1 MAMKKQINNKEYVM
15 FIVQKIKKS
24 IVCAS
29 AMGCAFS
36 TEVVVPG
43 ENFCIFSQPQTQQ
56 TVQERIP
63 VTHEFTLAKEPVLI
77 ANQLRANK
85 NTLLSAVSGNI
96 FDLDLSGVNFSDE
109 EGQAILKTI
118 KGKKFPNLRSINL
131 HNATSVAEFLSVI
144 LENDAQLY
152 SLVSIDATGSDSD
165 IKLNDIE
172 YLTKYYAQCPHVLR
186 DMEQYD
192 ARREMPVSLLR
203 VAVDRISDFSDSSYI
218 RGSFLSSEKL
228 VYIRSEQ
235 QYKKVPF
242 SLLVGR

>member
-1 MAMKKQINNKEYVM
+1 M
-15 FIVQKIKKS
+15 FIVKKIKKS
-24 IVCAS
+24 IVCVS

-36 TEVVVPG
+36 TEVVVSG

-56 TVQERIP
+56 IVQERIP
-63 VTHEFTLAKEPVLI
+63 VTQAFVSAMNTVLTANRLRENKDTLSSTVSE
-77 ANQLRANK
+77 
-85 NTLLSAVSGNI
+85 NT
-96 FDLDLSGVNFSDE
+96 FDLDLNGVNFSGE
-109 EGQAILKTI
+109 EGKAILKTI

-131 HNATSVAEFLSVI
+131 HNATSVTEFLRVI

-172 YLTKYYAQCPHVLR
+172 CLTRYYAQCPHVLR

-192 ARREMPVSLLR
+192 SRREMPVSLLR
-203 VAVDRISDFSDSSYI
+203 VAVDRISDFNDSSYI
-218 RGSFLSSEKL
+218 RGSFVASEKL

-242 SLLVGR
+242 SLIVGR

>member
-1 MAMKKQINNKEYVM
+1 M
-15 FIVQKIKKS
+15 FIVKKIKKS

-29 AMGCAFS
+29 AIGSAFS
-36 TEVVVPG
+36 TEVVVPE
-43 ENFCIFSQPQTQQ
+43 ENFCIFSQPQTEQ
-56 TVQERIP
+56 TIQERIP

-85 NTLLSAVSGNI
+85 TTLVSAVSDNI

-109 EGQAILKTI
+109 EGKAILKTI

-131 HNATSVAEFLSVI
+131 QNASSIAEFLSVL
-144 LENDAQLY
+144 LENDALLY
-152 SLVSIDATGSDSD
+152 SLGSIDATGSD

-192 ARREMPVSLLR
+192 VRREMPVSLLR

-218 RGSFLSSEKL
+218 RGSFVSAEKL